1 MAAAACADFRAGLI
15 GEGTALSDII
25 IEDERH
31 ETRPRE
37 PEAAFLQLTVAA
49 RLSLIGL
56 FALALMAALYV
67 TRTIT
72 VPVLLAIA
80 VGTILAPIVGWA
92 EKRRVP
98 RAISTVLVVLLVFCL
113 LIFFAVAL
121 TVPLSDWIG
130 RASELG
136 TLLKSKFQN
145 LREPLAAL
153 GDLYNSLQSIGKAG
167 AQAGQTIQVEA
178 SPNASV
184 VETGLTVL
192 TPAISQL
199 LIFFVSLIFYLIFKE
214 SFKQGAVLAFTTR
227 GTRLRVLRVYNR
239 VEERLT
245 RYFSTFSMINVGLG
259 LVITLAMWVV
269 GMPNPLLWG
278 VLAALL
284 NFFPYLGPAIVT
296 ITLIVA
302 SLLSFPTLGQAIL
315 PPIVYT
321 VIHVIEGEFLTP
333 AVLGYR
339 LSVNP
344 FFLFLSVVFWTWMW
358 GAIGAFL
365 AVPIAMITATV
376 IETVRSS
383 HEQPNLP

>member
-1 MAAAACADFRAGLI
+1 L
-15 GEGTALSDII
+15 TDII

-31 ETRPRE
+31 ESRPAE
-37 PEAAFLQLTVAA
+37 PETAFLQLTVAA
-49 RLSLIGL
+49 RISLIGL
-56 FALALMAALYV
+56 FALAVMAALYI

-98 RAISTVLVVLLVFCL
+98 RAVSTVLVVLLVFCL
-113 LIFFAVAL
+113 LTFFAVAL

-145 LREPLAAL
+145 LREPFAAL
-153 GDLYNSLQSIGKAG
+153 GDLYTSLQSIGKAG
-167 AQAGQTIQVEA
+167 AAGQTIQVEA
-178 SPNASV
+178 SPNANV
-184 VETGLTVL
+184 VETGLAVL

-227 GTRLRVLRVYNR
+227 DTRLRVLRVYNR

-269 GMPNPLLWG
+269 DMPNPLLWG

-302 SLLSFPTLGQAIL
+302 SLLSFPTLGQAIM
-315 PPIVYT
+315 PPVVYT

-376 IETVRSS
+376 IETVRSAP
-383 HEQPNLP
+383 EQPNLP